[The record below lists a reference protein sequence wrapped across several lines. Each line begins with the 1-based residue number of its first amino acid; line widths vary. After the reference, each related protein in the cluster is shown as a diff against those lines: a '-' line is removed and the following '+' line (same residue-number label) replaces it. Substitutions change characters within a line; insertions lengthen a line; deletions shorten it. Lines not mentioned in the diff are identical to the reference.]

1 MGVPWWLS
9 GLGNQGTGVVTA
21 VAWVRSLAGE
31 LLHAAGVAKKKKKKL
46 FMDPDLE
53 HYFSEKMF

>member
-31 LLHAAGVAKKKKKKL
+31 LLHAAGVAKKKRKSCL
-46 FMDPDLE
+46 WTLI
-53 HYFSEKMF
+53 